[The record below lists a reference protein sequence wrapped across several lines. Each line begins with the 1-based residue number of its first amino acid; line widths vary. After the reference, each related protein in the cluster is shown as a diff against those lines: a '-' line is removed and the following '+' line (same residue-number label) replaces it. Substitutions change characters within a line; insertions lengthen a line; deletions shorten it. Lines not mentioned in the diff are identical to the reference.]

1 MVQSQSK
8 QGGTMKYLALV
19 YPADLLRRLGRD
31 ASARGAD
38 ERALAPTDN
47 GDERRF
53 LERQLTR

>member
-1 MVQSQSK
+1 
-8 QGGTMKYLALV
+8 MKYLALV

-38 ERALAPTDN
+38 ERALALTDN